1 MPASTSFNPRTAYR
15 EEWRYVDGVE
25 DGVLI
30 TRKANA
36 EAVESSPV
44 KLLRADVTRR
54 DFQQLGLGLM
64 LSTEAKVWYL
74 WRLFQDGRPEPPE
87 PTNQDV
93 LEFAPEAG
101 GTTPIHWMIQEVAE
115 VRHGTMFVCVC
126 VKGRVNEQ

>member
-74 WRLFQDGRPEPPE
+74 WRLFTDGLPATPE
-87 PTNQDV
+87 PTIDDAIE
-93 LEFAPEAG
+93 LDGDGE
-101 GTTPIHWMIQEVAE
+101 TPTHWLIQQVAE
-115 VRHGTMFVCVC
+115 VRSGTMFVCVC